1 MQITEL
7 RKGTESPSGWAIEQ
21 RITPAL
27 DTQIIHTQIKT
38 TQIKTK
44 ISCTVGPTSL
54 KPKII
59 RRLQALGVSLF
70 RINLSHT
77 PMEGVRPAIAFLQ
90 RHSTVPICLDSEG
103 AQIRTGT
110 FAAGLT
116 NLKKDSLIQVHR
128 HSICGDGQTLNFTPP
143 ETIDLVEPGDLI
155 TIDFHAVVA
164 EVLEIEG
171 DRAVLRVRKA
181 GRVGSNK
188 ACNVHRDIELPAITD
203 KDRKAIEIGRE
214 MGVDHYA
221 LSFANR
227 PEDVR
232 EMRELIGAG
241 SVLISKI
248 ESRSGVAHLEE
259 IARLSDA
266 ILIDRGDLSRQVP
279 LQQIPAVQKDII
291 SRVKTIGR
299 PVYVATNLLESMVHS
314 PVPTLAEI
322 NDIYNTLNDGAS
334 CLVLAAE
341 TAVGKFPVQCVEMV
355 VNVITEFE
363 RGQREHEEREMAA
376 PTAPL

>member
-1 MQITEL
+1 
-7 RKGTESPSGWAIEQ
+7 
-21 RITPAL
+21 
-27 DTQIIHTQIKT
+27 
-38 TQIKTK
+38 
-44 ISCTVGPTSL
+44 
-54 KPKII
+54 
-59 RRLQALGVSLF
+59 
-70 RINLSHT
+70 
-77 PMEGVRPAIAFLQ
+77 
-90 RHSTVPICLDSEG
+90 
-103 AQIRTGT
+103 
-110 FAAGLT
+110 
-116 NLKKDSLIQVHR
+116 
-128 HSICGDGQTLNFTPP
+128 
-143 ETIDLVEPGDLI
+143 
-155 TIDFHAVVA
+155 
-164 EVLEIEG
+164 
-171 DRAVLRVRKA
+171 
-181 GRVGSNK
+181 
-188 ACNVHRDIELPAITD
+188 
-203 KDRKAIEIGRE
+203 

-241 SVLISKI
+241 STLISKI
-248 ESRSGVAHLEE
+248 ESRSGVTYLEE

-279 LQQIPAVQKDII
+279 LQQIPALQKDII
-291 SRVKTIGR
+291 KRVKTIGR

-363 RGQREHEEREMAA
+363 RGETAQEERMAA
-376 PTAPL
+376 APMARQ